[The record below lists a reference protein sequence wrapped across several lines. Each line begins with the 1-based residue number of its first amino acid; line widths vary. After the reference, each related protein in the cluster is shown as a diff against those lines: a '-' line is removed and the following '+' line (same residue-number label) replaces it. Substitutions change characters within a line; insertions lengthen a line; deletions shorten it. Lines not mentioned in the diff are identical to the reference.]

1 MSLENAKTMKATNII
16 PASGTILISEPSMH
30 DFYFAR
36 SVVLLAEHNTEGSF
50 GIILNKPVNLKFNEI
65 IKDFPE
71 FNGPLYLGGPVSTKN
86 LFFIHSKGD
95 LIEHSQPLGEDMYWG
110 GNIEDVKMLLD
121 SKILDSNSIRF
132 FVGYSGWSDEQL
144 NNELKTDSW
153 IVANPNLKAYLKT
166 KPEAMWKKA
175 LKELCGEYAVWA
187 NDPVDPGL
195 N

>member
-1 MSLENAKTMKATNII
+1 MWI
-16 PASGTILISEPSMH
+16 
-30 DFYFAR
+30 
-36 SVVLLAEHNTEGSF
+36 V
-50 GIILNKPVNLKFNEI
+50 
-65 IKDFPE
+65 
-71 FNGPLYLGGPVSTKN
+71 N

-153 IVANPNLKAYLKT
+153 IVAKPNLKAYLKT

-175 LKELCGEYAVWA
+175 LKELGGEYAVWA
-187 NDPVDPGL
+187 NYPVDPGL